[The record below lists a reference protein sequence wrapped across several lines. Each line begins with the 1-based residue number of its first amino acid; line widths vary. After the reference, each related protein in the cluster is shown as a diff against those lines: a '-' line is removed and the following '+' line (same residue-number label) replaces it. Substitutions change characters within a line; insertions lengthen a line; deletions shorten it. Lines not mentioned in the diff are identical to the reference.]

1 MAKRP
6 GRQRHQLPH
15 CYFEGFLE
23 KRSFKD
29 KKSRK
34 LWASLCGHTVFFYND
49 KRESEYIEK
58 LDLTGLVSVTDD
70 NSIDRNLDAARLNL
84 QMKDGLI
91 KLTLPNAEARELWKG
106 FLYSVALLS
115 VPTSINLL
123 PGQIHTLKET
133 VEKEIERRKS
143 SPPPVPVKPS
153 SHIDLPTCFHKVSR
167 VEAELL
173 LDKEAQRGNLL
184 LRPGRDGN
192 TYAVTTRQDFNGPVY
207 KHYRVTSAEDG
218 GYSIDVDNPVQCA
231 TLQEVVN
238 SLVQKTDG
246 VLIPLPQEQQYAR
259 KISFIR
265 SDNENGERTEQNACV
280 QALPPVPP
288 PKPVTTKVPT
298 EPLAAV
304 TNIYLNEGVPLQN
317 SSEAPPRPRSSSY
330 SPEVAGNSQIIM
342 PPVPAP
348 RKNTPTTSAS
358 LCIPSRDAKMRTH
371 VDPLS
376 QTISELKLKLERQ
389 AKCLE

>member
-259 KISFIR
+259 KIF
-265 SDNENGERTEQNACV
+265 
-280 QALPPVPP
+280 
-288 PKPVTTKVPT
+288 TTKVPT